1 MDSLVKEIPS
11 VSPSN
16 YLAARRCPLRFVLSK
31 SKLWQFSPDS
41 AGALVGSA
49 IHDLIEWSGTS
60 QDTEVT
66 YEQASAKFD
75 ELIRMKEERLSAHPV
90 NRRLVPLSHSDSRF
104 PQKRHN
110 AIRASIRG
118 PKLTRPPTS
127 IRTPSPYGTIF
138 EASFES
144 RDRLIYGAVDKIT
157 YTPTSLVIYDKKT
170 CQVIDDDGGIKP
182 EYRMQLLLYA
192 GIVYEHSGRW
202 ATQLILVDENNDE
215 KDVPFDPQEALNQ
228 VAIAG
233 SWLVSLNHKIRE
245 AKSILKLLAL
255 AQPSPDTCRYC
266 PSRSICPSYWK
277 SKLNLVGEWPVD
289 EEFTVDSCQLLG
301 NGGKLVKTQS
311 SKTLKIAPEHVDF
324 QPALARLSKGSK
336 IRLIDGRAQGRQY
349 TLTSRSVIYL
359 VQS

>member
-1 MDSLVKEIPS
+1 MV
-11 VSPSN
+11 
-16 YLAARRCPLRFVLSK
+16 
-31 SKLWQFSPDS
+31 
-41 AGALVGSA
+41 
-49 IHDLIEWSGTS
+49 
-60 QDTEVT
+60 
-66 YEQASAKFD
+66 
-75 ELIRMKEERLSAHPV
+75 
-90 NRRLVPLSHSDSRF
+90 
-104 PQKRHN
+104 
-110 AIRASIRG
+110 
-118 PKLTRPPTS
+118 KLT
-127 IRTPSPYGTIF
+127 
-138 EASFES
+138 
-144 RDRLIYGAVDKIT
+144 KIT
-157 YTPTSLVIYDKKT
+157 YTPTSLVIYDKKS
-170 CQVIDDDGGIKP
+170 CQVIDEDRGIKP

-215 KDVPFDPQEALNQ
+215 KDVPFNPQEALNQ
-228 VAIAG
+228 LAIAG

-245 AKSILKLLAL
+245 AGTILKLLAL
-255 AQPSPDTCRYC
+255 AQPSPDACRYC

-277 SKLNLVGEWPVD
+277 SRLNLVGEWPVD
-289 EEFTVDSCQLLG
+289 EEFTVDSCQSLG